1 MGYQRIKTKTYW
13 HVNQFKTVMFQ
24 AILFDSDGVLIDSER
39 LFFEATRDAFESAGS
54 FISRGQWATWYLS
67 EGKRSRE
74 IAGLVGIPSS
84 RLDEIIAR
92 RDKLFW
98 DQIDRG
104 APLLPGVAET
114 LDHLDGQFRLAVVTG
129 ASRKHYD
136 RVHASTNLRDYFEVM
151 VTKDECEHVK
161 PHPEA
166 YLTALHKLSLK
177 PCECLA
183 VEDSPR
189 GATAALK
196 AGIPCVV
203 IPTGLTDIALCPE
216 GCRILHNISCLK
228 DLLEKE
234 RPVA

>member
-1 MGYQRIKTKTYW
+1 
-13 HVNQFKTVMFQ
+13 MFQ

-54 FISRGQWATWYLS
+54 VISRGQWAKWYLS

-84 RLDEIIAR
+84 RLEETIAR
-92 RDKLFW
+92 RDELFW
-98 DQIDRG
+98 DKIDRG
-104 APLLPGVAET
+104 VSLLPGVAET
-114 LDHLDGQFRLAVVTG
+114 LDHLARHFRLAVVTG

-136 RVHASTNLRDYFEVM
+136 RVHASSNLRDFFEVM
-151 VTKDECEHVK
+151 VTSDECQHVK

-166 YLTALHKLSLK
+166 YLTAMKRLSLK
-177 PCECLA
+177 PKDCLA

-196 AGIPCVV
+196 AGIRCVV
-203 IPTGLTDIALCPE
+203 IPTRLTDIELCPAE
-216 GCRILHNISCLK
+216 CTILDKITCLK
-228 DLLEKE
+228 DLLEEEKLMS
-234 RPVA
+234 